1 MTDLAD
7 MDRIRL
13 ALASDPLLTG
23 GELAEA
29 VGVERS
35 GIYRAIERE
44 GTTLKAE
51 RRTALDG
58 HWVRRWYSA
67 APSIKSAGRALGG
80 AA

>member
-1 MTDLAD
+1 MTD

-13 ALASDPLLTG
+13 ALVSDPLLTG

-35 GIYRAIERE
+35 GVYRAIERE

-51 RRTALDG
+51 RRAALDG
-58 HWVRRWYSA
+58 HWVRRWYSPT
-67 APSIKSAGRALGG
+67 PSNKSAERALGG
-80 AA
+80 VA